1 MSQNPSPASSGE
13 TNPRNVVTADG
24 IPAAASAEGTTAE
37 GTTAPGTAAPE
48 AAVRPS
54 RRPGVDQRKRTL
66 LRLNASMVIGAVLV
80 ILIFALALVSF
91 LWTPYDPSAVDPVA
105 RLQSSSLEHPFG
117 TDMFGRDT
125 LTWVM
130 YGARITLMVGIV
142 AVGIALLIGTPIG
155 IIAALFAQYPWGAWI
170 GAVIMRANDI
180 LLAFPALLL
189 AIIFA
194 AVYQPGTGPAMVAV
208 GIAAIPG
215 FARVARSGTMQ
226 VLGSEYVRAARASNR
241 RVPAIA
247 LFHVLPNIAGMVIV
261 QASVAFAIS
270 ILAEAGLSFL
280 GLGTQAPVPS
290 WGRML
295 QESQQFLS
303 THPGLALWPGLF
315 IALAVLGFNLLGD
328 GLRDRFDPKMEARG
342 NG

>member
-1 MSQNPSPASSGE
+1 MAIGGGL
-13 TNPRNVVTADG
+13 VV
-24 IPAAASAEGTTAE
+24 
-37 GTTAPGTAAPE
+37 
-48 AAVRPS
+48 
-54 RRPGVDQRKRTL
+54 
-66 LRLNASMVIGAVLV
+66 
-80 ILIFALALVSF
+80 LIVGLALVSF
-91 LWTPYDPSAVDPVA
+91 LWTPYGPSDIDPIA
-105 RLQSSSLEHPFG
+105 RLQSASPAHPLG
-117 TDMFGRDT
+117 TDKFGRDT

-130 YGARITLMVGIV
+130 YGARITLLVGVV

-155 IIAALFAQYPWGAWI
+155 IIAAIFAKQPWGVWI
-170 GAVIMRANDI
+170 DAVIMRANDI

-194 AVYQPGTGPAMVAV
+194 AVYSPGTGPAMVAV

-215 FARVARSGTMQ
+215 FARVARSGTLQ

-241 RVPAIA
+241 RTPAIA
-247 LFHVLPNIAGMVIV
+247 VVHVLPNIAGMVIV

-270 ILAEAGLSFL
+270 VLAEAGLSFL

-303 THPGLALWPGLF
+303 IHPELALWPGLF

-342 NG
+342 V

>member
-1 MSQNPSPASSGE
+1 MSE
-13 TNPRNVVTADG
+13 
-24 IPAAASAEGTTAE
+24 IPGTTSA
-37 GTTAPGTAAPE
+37 GDASVDRG
-48 AAVRPS
+48 S
-54 RRPGVDQRKRTL
+54 RTK
-66 LRLNASMVIGAVLV
+66 LRLNASMIIGA
-80 ILIFALALVSF
+80 ILILLIVALALVSF
-91 LWTPYDPSAVDPVA
+91 VWTPYGPSAVDPAA
-105 RLQSSSLEHPFG
+105 RLQPSSPEHPFG
-117 TDMFGRDT
+117 TDKFGRDT
-125 LTWVM
+125 LTWIM

-142 AVGIALLIGTPIG
+142 AVGIAVLIGTPIG
-155 IIAALFAQYPWGAWI
+155 IIAAVFAQYPWGVWLS
-170 GAVIMRANDI
+170 AVIMRANDI

-189 AIIFA
+189 AIVFA

-226 VLGSEYVRAARASNR
+226 VLGSEYVRAAKASNR
-241 RVPAIA
+241 TAPAIA
-247 LFHVLPNIAGMVIV
+247 IVHVLPNIAGMVIV

-270 ILAEAGLSFL
+270 VLAEAGLSFL

-303 THPGLALWPGLF
+303 TQPLLALWPGLF

>member
-1 MSQNPSPASSGE
+1 M
-13 TNPRNVVTADG
+13 
-24 IPAAASAEGTTAE
+24 
-37 GTTAPGTAAPE
+37 
-48 AAVRPS
+48 
-54 RRPGVDQRKRTL
+54 
-66 LRLNASMVIGAVLV
+66 NASMVIGVVLV
-80 ILIFALALVSF
+80 ALIAALALVSF
-91 LWTPYDPSAVDPVA
+91 VWTPFDPAAVDPAA
-105 RLQSSSLEHPFG
+105 RLQSGSLEHPLG
-117 TDMFGRDT
+117 TDRFGRDT
-125 LTWVM
+125 LTWIM
-130 YGARITLMVGIV
+130 YGARITLLVGLV
-142 AVGIALLIGTPIG
+142 AVGIALFVGTPVG
-155 IIAALFAQYPWGAWI
+155 IIAALFAQHRWGMWI
-170 GAVIMRANDI
+170 SAVIMRANDI

-194 AVYQPGTGPAMVAV
+194 AVYQPGTGPAMAAV

-226 VLGSEYVRAARASNR
+226 VLSSEYVRAARAANR
-241 RVPAIA
+241 STAAIA
-247 LFHVLPNIAGMVIV
+247 VVHVLPNIAGMVIV

-270 ILAEAGLSFL
+270 VLAEAGLSFL

-303 THPGLALWPGLF
+303 THPELALWPGLF

-342 NG
+342 DG